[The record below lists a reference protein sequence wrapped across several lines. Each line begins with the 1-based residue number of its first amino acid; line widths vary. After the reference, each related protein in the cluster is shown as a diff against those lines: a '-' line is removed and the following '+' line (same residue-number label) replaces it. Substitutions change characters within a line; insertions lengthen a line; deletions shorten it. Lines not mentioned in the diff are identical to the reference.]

1 MRRHNEYGMKAGSS
15 VIRLLLVFCFLHSS
29 LFLSKAFSKDSSCFL
44 YLTVDDIQI
53 DSLLPEFTYSLP
65 LGPAYA
71 DSTYEV
77 EILYP
82 DFIDMSRRDIDRY
95 HAITNEPLPELP
107 KVSIRTVVERKKG
120 KLELSLIPLV
130 CRDGRYQFLVSFM
143 LKVTSREKVGF
154 SSQRSLPAGQ
164 PRKASSDAKNRY
176 ADHSVL
182 ANGRWVKIRVPSSGI
197 YHLSDA
203 VIRQAGFTNSS
214 RVKIYGYGGNLQNEQ
229 LVGEELAALDD
240 LPEVATCNIGGRR
253 LFYGRGP
260 VSWSSPE
267 VVRRTRNPYSDYGYY
282 FLTESDGEP
291 LTVDSAAFVQ
301 SFYPANDDYHRL
313 YEVDGYAWYHGGR
326 NLFDTEQIVQGRS
339 RSYVLAPQSAH
350 ASSGMLSVCVTAG
363 SASTV
368 SVQLH
373 GEQLGILTLAALGQY
388 EDGKQTIGT
397 FNIDHLAENDTIT
410 LTVTNG
416 GPVRL
421 DYISMTLTDRRAA
434 PNLLSSAWPSPE
446 VVYGITNQDH
456 HADAQADMVIIIPTS
471 QKLLTQAQRLA
482 NFHAQRDGLRV
493 NIVPADELY
502 NEFSSGTPDA
512 NAYRRYMKML
522 YDRAD
527 SEADMPR
534 YLLLFGDCVFDNR
547 MLTSDC
553 RNLSPDDYLLAF
565 ESENSFSHTYCYID
579 DCWFSLLDDG
589 EGINPEASDKLDL
602 GVGRFPVTT
611 DAEAKVLVDKTIAYA
626 ENANAGDW
634 ENVLM
639 FMGDDGDN
647 NRHMT
652 DLNSTAETI
661 AQLYPGFQI
670 KKVMWDA
677 YNRETSSTGNT
688 YPQVTS
694 IIKQQQA
701 AGALVMDYAGHGKE
715 IQLSHE
721 TVLRITDF
729 QEFTNTNLPLWVT
742 ASCDIMPYDAVME
755 TIGESAVLNKKGGA
769 IAFYGTT
776 RTVYAPQN
784 KILNTT
790 FMRHV
795 LSLVDGKAVTLGEAQ
810 RLAKNEMITQRT
822 ELSTNKLQYAL
833 LGDPALAL
841 NRPTVDVIIDEIN
854 GISTST
860 AELPVL
866 KAGSLVTVKGHIS
879 SSSLKMTDFN
889 GRMTATVRDTR
900 ELITCKLNDPKEADT
915 PFRFY
920 DRQKVLFNGS
930 DSVRG
935 GDFQFSF
942 PVPMDINYADG
953 TGLINV
959 YAVNDSHTIEAHGAC
974 EQFYINGT
982 QEMSNDSIGPSIY
995 CYLNSPSFVNGGNVN
1010 TTPYFVAQVN
1020 DKDGINAT
1028 GTGIGHDLELIIDG
1042 DMQKTYNLNENFTY
1056 DFGSY
1061 TSGSTYY
1068 PIPELEPGMHTL
1080 KFRAWDIMNNS
1091 STAVLQF
1098 NVVKGLQPDLVNI
1111 SCTNNPATT
1120 TTTFIITHN
1129 RTGSNV
1135 DLELEV
1141 FDMSGRLLWQH
1152 AESEVSTG
1160 NAYTVDWD
1168 LTVDGGQR
1176 LQTGVYLYRVS
1187 VSSDGS
1193 SKASKAKKL
1202 IIL

>member
-1 MRRHNEYGMKAGSS
+1 MKNKRMIMGRSS
-15 VIRLLLVFCFLHSS
+15 VRRVLSLAAFLVFHS
-29 LFLSKAFSKDSSCFL
+29 LFFMSQVSAQRFFN
-44 YLTVDDIQI
+44 LTVDDIRI
-53 DSLLPEFTYSLP
+53 DSLLPEFTYSVP
-65 LGPAYA
+65 LGYHYA

-82 DFIDMSRRDIDRY
+82 DFIDMSRRDIARY
-95 HAITNEPLPELP
+95 QAITSDALPAMP
-107 KVSIRTVVERKKG
+107 VVTTRTVVERKQG
-120 KLELSLIPLV
+120 HLELSFVPMV
-130 CRDGRYQFLVSFM
+130 ERDGKYQFLVSFM
-143 LKVTSREKVGF
+143 LKVTARPK
-154 SSQRSLPAGQ
+154 AGDGRRRQ
-164 PRKASSDAKNRY
+164 AMRASSEAKNRY
-176 ADHSVL
+176 AGHSVL
-182 ANGRWVKIRVPSSGI
+182 SSGRWVKIRVPSSGV
-197 YHLSDA
+197 YQLTDA
-203 VIRQAGFTNSS
+203 LIRQAGFSNPA
-214 RVKIYGYGGNLQNEQ
+214 RVRIYGYGGNLQNEQ
-229 LVGEELAALDD
+229 LVGEELAMLDD
-240 LPEVATCNIGGRR
+240 LPEVPTCTVGGRR
-253 LFYGRGP
+253 LFYGKGP
-260 VSWSSPE
+260 VSWSSSTAT
-267 VVRRTRNPYSDYGYY
+267 RRTRNPYSDYGYY

-291 LTVDSAAFVQ
+291 LTVDSATFVG
-301 SFYPANDDYHRL
+301 SFYPSNDDYHL
-313 YEVDGYAWYHGGR
+313 LHEVDGYAWYHGGR
-326 NLFDTEQIVQGRS
+326 NLFDTEQIQQGRS
-339 RSYVLAPQSAH
+339 RDYVLSPSSSHVSA
-350 ASSGMLSVCVTAG
+350 GTLSVCVTAG

-368 SVQLH
+368 EVRH
-373 GEQLGILTLAALGQY
+373 NGTQLGTLTLTSLGQY
-388 EDGKQTIGT
+388 EDGKQATGLYELPQ
-397 FNIDHLAENDTIT
+397 LAEKDTVS
-410 LTVTNG
+410 LTVTAG

-421 DYISMTLTDRRAA
+421 DYISMTLDECRAA
-434 PNLLSSAWPSPE
+434 PNLAASWPSPE
-446 VVYGITNQDH
+446 YVYAITNQDH

-471 QKLLTQAQRLA
+471 QRLLAQAQRLA
-482 NFHAQRDGLRV
+482 DFHASHDGLRV

-512 NAYRRYMKML
+512 NAYRRYLKML

-527 SEADMPR
+527 GEADMPR

-547 MLTSDC
+547 MLTTDC

-589 EGINPEASDKLDL
+589 EGVDPETSDKLDL

-611 DAEAKVLVDKTIAYA
+611 DSEAKIMVDKTISYI

-639 FMGDDGDN
+639 FMGDDGDQ
-647 NRHMT
+647 NRHMI
-652 DLNSTAETI
+652 DLNETAETI
-661 AQLYPGFQI
+661 SRLYPGFQV

-694 IIKQQQA
+694 VIKQQQA
-701 AGALVMDYAGHGKE
+701 AGALIMDYAGHGKE

-729 QEFTNTNLPLWVT
+729 QEFSNTNLPLWVT

-769 IAFYGTT
+769 VAFYGTT

-790 FMRHV
+790 FLRHV
-795 LSLVDGKAVTLGEAQ
+795 LSIVNGKPVTLGEAQ
-810 RLAKNEMITQRT
+810 RLAKNEMITSRT
-822 ELSTNKLQYAL
+822 ELTTNKLQYAL

-854 GISTST
+854 GVSTS
-860 AELPVL
+860 ADDMPVL

-879 SSSLKMTDFN
+879 SFSSKMADFN

-900 ELITCKLNDPKEADT
+900 ELIVCKQNDPREAEI
-915 PFRFY
+915 PFQFY
-920 DRQKVLFNGS
+920 DRQKVLYNGS
-930 DSVRG
+930 DSVRNG
-935 GDFQFSF
+935 EFQFTF

-959 YAVNDSHTIEAHGAC
+959 YAVNNAHTIEAHGAC
-974 EQFYINGT
+974 EQFRLNGT
-982 QEMSNDSIGPSIY
+982 QVQSNDSIGPSIY

-1010 TTPYFVAQVN
+1010 STPYFVAQVT

-1028 GTGIGHDLELIIDG
+1028 GSGIGHDLQLTIDG
-1042 DMQKTYNLNENFTY
+1042 DMQKTYNLNEHFTY

-1061 TSGSTYY
+1061 TSGSTFYS
-1068 PIPELEPGMHTL
+1068 IPELEPGMHTL
-1080 KFRAWDIMNNS
+1080 KFRAWDIQNNS

-1098 NVVKGLQPDLVNI
+1098 NVVKGLQPDLFSV

-1120 TTTFIITHN
+1120 STTFIVTHN
-1129 RTGSNV
+1129 RTGSQV
-1135 DLELEV
+1135 DVEIEV
-1141 FDMSGRLLWQH
+1141 FDMSGRLLWQY
-1152 AESEVSTG
+1152 AESGVSTD
-1160 NAYTVDWD
+1160 NTYTVDWD

-1176 LQTGVYLYRVS
+1176 LQTGVYLYRVC
-1187 VSSDGS
+1187 VGSDGS
-1193 SKASKAKKL
+1193 SKASKARKL
-1202 IIL
+1202 III